1 MNIDCLSH
9 FDEELKQ
16 TNLLKFPSLFNHMGK
31 DHLVRKVMS
40 WGSDKSLR
48 EHGEGHM
55 PTFPFLA
62 GTLIYPEWTQV
73 VIVPPGTFLFSSLFK
88 RIIRL
93 LSKFR

>member
-16 TNLLKFPSLFNHMGK
+16 TNLLKFPSLFNQLGK

>member
-1 MNIDCLSH
+1 
-9 FDEELKQ
+9 
-16 TNLLKFPSLFNHMGK
+16 MGK
-31 DHLVRKVMS
+31 DHHVRKVMS

-73 VIVPPGTFLFSSLFK
+73 VIVPPGTFLFS
-88 RIIRL
+88 
-93 LSKFR
+93 